1 MASTERSLKTCLC
14 FIVVKSDLI
23 VKATLDLLVDLRPHP
38 HLWSRALA
46 GDRKNEI
53 VDASGGYELTL
64 KGGWPLP

>member
-14 FIVVKSDLI
+14 FIVVKSDL
-23 VKATLDLLVDLRPHP
+23 TLNLLVDLRPHP

-53 VDASGGYELTL
+53 VDASSGYELTL